1 MAISK
6 TILKRTLTINT
17 ENGTD
22 SEGVTRVKAHNYTGI
37 NPGVTLDGL
46 HKAGAAL
53 GGLMERAVES
63 IVLTEKDQLTEE

>member
-22 SEGVTRVKAHNYTGI
+22 SEGVTKLKAHSYTGI

-46 HKAGAAL
+46 HQAGAAL
-53 GGLMERAVES
+53 GGLMEHALES